1 MECSMPG
8 LPVLHYLLEFA
19 QTHVHW
25 ITDAIQPSHPLLP
38 LLLLLSIFPSIR
50 VFSSELARCI
60 WWPKC
65 WSFTLASVLPVNIQ
79 GWFPLELTGLI
90 SLLSKGLSTVF
101 SSTTTQKHQFFGSQ
115 FSLIQLSHP
124 YMTIRKTIALTL
136 WTFAGKVMS
145 LLFNTLC
152 SFVIAFLPRR
162 KHCMSSSNCCFFT
175 CIQVSQESGKV
186 VW

>member
-1 MECSMPG
+1 MFLILCCCCSEANSCPILCDPMECSMPG

-79 GWFPLELTGLI
+79 GWFPLELTGWI
-90 SLLSKGLSTVF
+90 ALLSKGLSRVF
-101 SSTTTQKHQFFGSQ
+101 SNTTVQKHQFFGT
-115 FSLIQLSHP
+115 QLS
-124 YMTIRKTIALTL
+124 L
-136 WTFAGKVMS
+136 
-145 LLFNTLC
+145 
-152 SFVIAFLPRR
+152 
-162 KHCMSSSNCCFFT
+162 
-175 CIQVSQESGKV
+175 
-186 VW
+186 